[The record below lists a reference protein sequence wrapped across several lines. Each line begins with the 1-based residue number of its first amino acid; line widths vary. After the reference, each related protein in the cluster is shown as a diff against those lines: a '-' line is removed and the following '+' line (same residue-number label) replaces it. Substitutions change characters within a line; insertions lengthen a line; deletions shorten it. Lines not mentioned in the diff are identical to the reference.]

1 MIKDKKLLQYFLLL
15 IDMIDRRATYCK
27 VISEKEKQ
35 LKTLGIENKMG
46 MPEYPKVE
54 YDFLYNT
61 GRFIVKLFVFY
72 AVLLIVTVGIQEIF
86 SYDTDNALK
95 YLFISCSIIIIV
107 FFAVKEIFKKRRAKN
122 HADTLYYDTVNTALE
137 HNRLDDLRVWKE
149 NKQANELKNEIEEW
163 QKKLDFVDETISKS
177 CQYGDLP
184 EEYCNIKTLTVFL
197 EYIKDKRCD
206 TIYECMM
213 KYDEAMRMKQINND
227 IDALEREMDSFEE
240 AFSEAS
246 RQVSIYLRKRKENV
260 EELCRYQNNA
270 LDDIEYNQETT
281 NQGLTLLS
289 LFD

>member
-1 MIKDKKLLQYFLLL
+1 MLEGKKLLHYISLL
-15 IDMIDRRATYCK
+15 IDLLDRKATYES
-27 VISEKEKQ
+27 VIIEKQ
-35 LKTLGIENKMG
+35 NIIDGLGIENKKE
-46 MPEYPKVE
+46 MPKYPKVE

-61 GRFIVKLFVFY
+61 SRFIVKLFVFY
-72 AVLLIVTVGIQEIF
+72 IILIVIMACIQEIF
-86 SYDTDNALK
+86 LYDTDKALK
-95 YLFISCSIIIIV
+95 YLFISCSIVIIA
-107 FFAVKEIFKKRRAKN
+107 FFIVKEIFKKRRAKN
-122 HADTLYYDTVNTALE
+122 HADTIYYDAVNTTLE

-163 QKKLDFVDETISKS
+163 KKKLDFVDKTIAKA

-184 EEYCNIKTLTVFL
+184 EEYCNIETLTVFL

-213 KYDEAMRMKQINND
+213 KYDEAMRMKEINHD
-227 IDALEREMDSFEE
+227 IDAIEYQIDSFEE

-246 RQVSIYLRKRKENV
+246 KRVTLCLRKRKEAI
-260 EELCRYQNNA
+260 EHLCRQQDDA